1 MASKE
6 NYMYGQEANE
16 LMKDKYLIKAPDNY
30 VRYNIKYTG
39 SLADG
44 VTVSELF
51 DKKPTIGNNGESW
64 DTYLV
69 RKMKE
74 ERKGKEVRK
83 FEEYKQ
89 AAYEALTGERDDV
102 YPCRE
107 DVPADLWGK
116 PIYKK
121 SIASEGGEIGST
133 DGE

>member
-51 DKKPTIGNNGESW
+51 DKTGTDYRVVTVEDLS
-64 DTYLV
+64 D
-69 RKMKE
+69 
-74 ERKGKEVRK
+74 
-83 FEEYKQ
+83 
-89 AAYEALTGERDDV
+89 LTK
-102 YPCRE
+102 
-107 DVPADLWGK
+107 LN
-116 PIYKK
+116 KK
-121 SIASEGGEIGST
+121 IKT
-133 DGE
+133 P